1 MYAVVRTYS
10 GAGAKKLFD
19 VLEQRK
25 GDVEALIRK
34 VPGLTSYT
42 LLRSDDGG
50 VSVTVCEDQAGA
62 EESLKLARE
71 WIQQN
76 AADTGV
82 GAPVVTQGT
91 VLLQLK

>member
-10 GAGAKKLFD
+10 GTGAKKLFD

-25 GDVEALIRK
+25 SDVEGVIRK
-34 VPGLTSYT
+34 VPGLASYT

-71 WIQQN
+71 WIQKN
-76 AADTGV
+76 AADTGA

>member
-42 LLRSDDGG
+42 LLRSEDGG
-50 VSVTVCEDQAGA
+50 VSVTVCDDQAGA
-62 EESLKLARE
+62 EESVKLARE
-71 WIQQN
+71 WIQAN
-76 AADTGV
+76 APDPGAS
-82 GAPVVTQGT
+82 APVITQGT

>member
-25 GDVEALIRK
+25 SDVEAVIRK
-34 VPGLTSYT
+34 VPGLASYT

-71 WIQQN
+71 WIQKN
-76 AADTGV
+76 ASDTGA